1 MAPPPYDGRVAGPA
15 VRPPVALPVPAV
27 RVAAPAEPS
36 SPGRGGAWDPAALKE
51 VPTTSGG
58 AVPDRLTDRHGRT
71 VRDLRLSVTDR
82 CNLRCTYCMPAAGL
96 EWLPAPSLLT
106 TAEIARLA
114 RIAVERLGV
123 ERIRLTGGEPL
134 LRRDLEEIVAAVA
147 GLRTRRGAKP
157 DIGLT
162 TNGLGLDRRAAGLR
176 AAGLDRV
183 NVSIDTLD
191 RGEYA
196 RVTRRDRLDGVL
208 RGAAGAQAAGLSPVK
223 VNAVAVPG
231 TLGERA
237 PRLLGECLRRG
248 WSLRFI
254 EYMPLGPRESWRAGD
269 VVGAGQILEALGAAG
284 FGLRARGRPDR
295 RPAAV
300 WDVAAGAD
308 RDGPYPAGTVGVIAS
323 VTAPFCSDC
332 DRTRLT
338 ADGRVM
344 TCLFSARETDLRGPM
359 RAGASDDELI
369 RVWAGA
375 TWRKPLAH
383 GADAPGRA
391 AGGFVRPARTMSA
404 IGG

>member
-147 GLRTRRGAKP
+147 GLRTRRGRKP

-162 TNGLGLDRRAAGLR
+162 TNGLGLDRRAAGL
-176 AAGLDRV
+176 DRV
-183 NVSIDTLD
+183 NISIDTLD

-254 EYMPLGPRESWRAGD
+254 EHMPLGPRESWRAGD

-383 GADAPGRA
+383 GADAPGPA